1 MNWNPYRVSEVE
13 RVLRER
19 GLWLSRSRGQN
30 YLVDR
35 EVAYRI
41 VSFVPEDRPVLEVG
55 CGLGSL
61 TVLLPPRKVYALEVD
76 HGVFSLVSELVV
88 HPAIH
93 LIEGDFLQF
102 DVASLGEER
111 LFFLSNLP
119 YSISGEAVRRFIE
132 EAVFE
137 EGVVMVQKEFYD
149 RMMAPVGGKNYGVFS
164 VLIQTFL
171 EVEKLFFVPRGC
183 FFPVPSVDSV
193 VIRMRKKSL
202 VMGKSKEE
210 FATLQKDFRN
220 FLFEGFGSKRKTLLN
235 NLRRKGEK
243 KAIEKWLVEAGT
255 KPDVR
260 PEEVGV
266 EEWQRLFLS
275 VG

>member
-1 MNWNPYRVSEVE
+1 MNWNPYRVSELE
-13 RVLRER
+13 RILRER

-35 EVAYRI
+35 EVALRI
-41 VSFVPEDRPVLEVG
+41 VSFVSEDVPVLEVG

-76 HGVFSLVSELVV
+76 HGVFSLVHELVV
-88 HPAIH
+88 DPNIH
-93 LIEGDFLQF
+93 LLESDFLQF
-102 DVASLGEER
+102 DVASLGEQR

-119 YSISGEAVRRFIE
+119 YSISGEALRRFVE
-132 EAVFE
+132 ERVFE

-164 VLIQTFL
+164 VLIQSFL

-202 VMGKSKEE
+202 VMGRSKEE
-210 FATLQKDFRN
+210 FAMLQKDFRN

-235 NLRRKGEK
+235 NLCRKGEK
-243 KAIEKWLVEAGT
+243 
-255 KPDVR
+255 
-260 PEEVGV
+260 
-266 EEWQRLFLS
+266 
-275 VG
+275 

>member
-13 RVLRER
+13 KLLRER
-19 GLWLSRSRGQN
+19 GLWLARSRGQN
-30 YLVDR
+30 YLVER
-35 EVAYRI
+35 EVALRI
-41 VSFVPEDRPVLEVG
+41 VSLVPEDMPVLEVG

-88 HPAIH
+88 DPAIY

-255 KPDVR
+255 NPEVR

-266 EEWQRLFLS
+266 EQWQRLFLS